1 VDFYHAYRFNERS
14 GIKMADNM
22 NQVKKEEGENQN
34 KSWIGVIIRFIVA
47 AIVLMVTAWLT
58 PGFSRMSFGTAL
70 VAALVIAAMDWIIQ
84 RIFKIDASPFGR
96 GIVGFIISAVII
108 YLTQFLVP
116 GMSISIWGAIIA
128 SLIIGI
134 IDAILPIHVI

>member
-1 VDFYHAYRFNERS
+1 
-14 GIKMADNM
+14 MADNTD
-22 NQVKKEEGENQN
+22 QVRREDEGREG
-34 KSWIGVIIRFIVA
+34 KGWVGAIIRFIVA

-58 PGFSRMSFGTAL
+58 PGFSQMHFGTAL
-70 VAALVIAAMDWIIQ
+70 IAALVIAVMDWAIQ

-134 IDAILPIHVI
+134 IDAIIPTRVM